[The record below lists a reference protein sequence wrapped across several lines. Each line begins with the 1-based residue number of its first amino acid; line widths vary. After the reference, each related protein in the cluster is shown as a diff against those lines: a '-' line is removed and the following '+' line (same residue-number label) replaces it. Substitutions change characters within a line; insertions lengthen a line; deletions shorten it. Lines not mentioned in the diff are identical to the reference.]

1 MICVVAKNAVTT
13 TNVLS
18 RVFDGIIN
26 GILRQCENFRK
37 RESKSPPSNRR
48 VSTFTEIYSKN
59 HLVTRKETFTMNK
72 SRNLRIKAK
81 VNQAWTP
88 SQPWKQVES
97 NFIFFQENVMGY
109 LCFRLLSIALAVLL
123 FICAKFSPLNICS
136 FIRY

>member
-72 SRNLRIKAK
+72 SRNLRIKAE
-81 VNQAWTP
+81 VDQAWPP

-97 NFIFFQENVMGY
+97 NCIFFPGKCDGLFVFQVT
-109 LCFRLLSIALAVLL
+109 IALVVLL

>member
-26 GILRQCENFRK
+26 GIFRQCENFRK
-37 RESKSPPSNRR
+37 RESKSPQSNRR

-59 HLVTRKETFTMNK
+59 HLVTRKETFIMNK

-81 VNQAWTP
+81 VNQAWPP
-88 SQPWKQVES
+88 SQPRKHVES

-109 LCFRLLSIALAVLL
+109 LCFRFVFRLSCVTVYLCKVCTVEYLQ
-123 FICAKFSPLNICS
+123 F
-136 FIRY
+136 Y